1 MDLECIILTVVG
13 GLVILGVDIV
23 YICIQ
28 FTEWIKK
35 HGLIKDFPLW
45 KGTIKPLLWW
55 IIWSCITISNVIIF
69 AIFSLSVG
77 TNEGIYTAYFGV
89 IPLHT
94 GSVALLYV
102 CIKNAMKG
110 KRNKS

>member
-1 MDLECIILTVVG
+1 MNINCIIGTLVS

-23 YICIQ
+23 YICIL

-45 KGTIKPLLWW
+45 KGTKKPLLWW
-55 IIWSCITISNVIIF
+55 IIWSCIIISNVIIF

-77 TNEGIYTAYFGV
+77 TNEGIYTAGFGV

-94 GSVALLYV
+94 VSVGVLYI
-102 CIKNAMKG
+102 CIKNGMKH
-110 KRNKS
+110 KYDES